1 MSRIG
6 KKPVSVPT
14 GVTVERTAAR
24 EVVVKGPKGE
34 LRMKLRPEVDVAV
47 DKSTIQVQQLDAVG
61 EQRARSAFH
70 GMTRAMLQNM
80 VQGVTKGYEKKLEV
94 VGVGWNAAAQGAKVV
109 LNIGYNKPVTIQMPQ
124 GVQVG
129 TPNPNSIVI
138 FGADKQAVGHIA
150 SVIRKRRPPEPYK
163 GKGIRYVGEVVQK
176 KQGKSF
182 GT

>member
-6 KKPVSVPT
+6 KQPVNVPT
-14 GVTVERTAAR
+14 GVTVEKTAAR

-34 LRMKLRPEVDVAV
+34 LRLKLRPEVDVTV
-47 DKSTIQVQQLDAVG
+47 DKSTIQIQQLEAVG
-61 EQRARSAFH
+61 EQRARGAFH
-70 GMTRAMLQNM
+70 GMTRAMIQNM
-80 VQGVTKGYEKKLEV
+80 VMGVTKGYEKKLEV
-94 VGVGWNAAAQGAKVV
+94 VGVGWNAAAQGTKVV
-109 LNIGYNKPVTIQMPQ
+109 LNIGYNKPVTIEMPK
-124 GVQVG
+124 GVAVG
-129 TPNPNSIVI
+129 TPNPNNIVI
-138 FGADKQAVGHIA
+138 SGADKQAVGHIA

>member
-6 KKPVSVPT
+6 KKPVSVPA
-14 GVTVERTAAR
+14 GVTVERTPAR

-34 LRMKLRPEVDVAV
+34 LRIKLRPEVDVKV
-47 DKSTIQVQQLDAVG
+47 DQALVQIQQLEAVG
-61 EQRARSAFH
+61 EERARSAFH
-70 GMTRAMLQNM
+70 GMTRAMIQNM

-94 VGVGWNAAAQGAKVV
+94 VGVGWNAAAQGTKVV
-109 LNIGYNKPVTIQMPQ
+109 LNIGYNKPVTVEMPK

-129 TPNPNSIVI
+129 TPSPNNIVI
-138 FGADKQAVGHIA
+138 FGTDKQAVGHIA
-150 SVIRKRRPPEPYK
+150 AVIRKHRPPEPYK
-163 GKGIRYVGEVVQK
+163 GKGIRYAGEIVQK

>member
-6 KKPVSVPT
+6 KKPVSLPA
-14 GVTVERTAAR
+14 GVTVERNATR

-34 LRMKLRPEVDVAV
+34 LRLKLRPEVDVKV
-47 DKSTIQVQQLDAVG
+47 DKGIVQVDQLDEVG
-61 EQRARSAFH
+61 ESRARSAFH
-70 GMTRAMLQNM
+70 GMTRAMIQNM
-80 VQGVTKGYEKKLEV
+80 VLGVTKGYEKKLEV
-94 VGVGWNAAAQGAKVV
+94 VGVGWNAAAQGTKVV
-109 LNIGYNKPVTIQMPQ
+109 LNIGYNKPVTIEMPK

-129 TPNPNSIVI
+129 TPTPNNIVV

-150 SVIRKRRPPEPYK
+150 SMIRKRRPPEPYK
-163 GKGIRYVGEVVQK
+163 GKGIRYAGEVVQK